1 MLRNINTFKVP
12 EVKYHVSQCVPAT
25 FQILSFIGKL
35 MEKGDREEKEQGV
48 FSKWQKLQAVF
59 KHKIYGMS
67 LGQHEDSQE
76 V

>member
-1 MLRNINTFKVP
+1 MP

-25 FQILSFIGKL
+25 FQILSSERIRFIGKL

-48 FSKWQKLQAVF
+48 FSKWQKLQAVS

>member
-1 MLRNINTFKVP
+1 
-12 EVKYHVSQCVPAT
+12 
-25 FQILSFIGKL
+25 

-48 FSKWQKLQAVF
+48 FSKWQKLQAVS

-67 LGQHEDSQE
+67 LTQHEDSQE